1 MLAIVNSRSL
11 SCDADGQGQFDTIRF
26 RYASMSVWIIAP
38 PDAEH
43 NVIRALKPGSPS
55 GSYWG
60 RSGPSLRGYALP
72 SLAQLPRS
80 GPFPTIARYKI

>member
-11 SCDADGQGQFDTIRF
+11 SCEADGQGQIRYDQIQI
-26 RYASMSVWIIAP
+26 RLYEWIIAP

-43 NVIRALKPGSPS
+43 NVIRDLKPGSPS

-72 SLAQLPRS
+72 SLAI
-80 GPFPTIARYKI
+80 FTISSAFL